1 MATSHSQDACPLLI
15 FPYSS
20 LLCAATAA
28 AATVLDFSNEP
39 SARAR
44 TSTGVAPPPAANSP
58 PLRSSATGLP
68 GSNQLVAVVVNMG
81 LDDHLQKEGDE
92 PEEGDHCAKTSNARP
107 NQPSQA
113 AESSSLMSFLALVAL
128 ISAWIFRRRLYPGAK
143 HELLLPKERH
153 CQRRTRD
160 HELKWSEPLDGRYR
174 YVRVV
179 GVMYLA
185 PCWCPGPW
193 V

>member
-1 MATSHSQDACPLLI
+1 MINNSPLG
-15 FPYSS
+15 S
-20 LLCAATAA
+20 TAA
-28 AATVLDFSNEP
+28 
-39 SARAR
+39 
-44 TSTGVAPPPAANSP
+44 
-58 PLRSSATGLP
+58 GLP
-68 GSNQLVAVVVNMG
+68 GSKWRVELVVV
-81 LDDHLQKEGDE
+81 LDLDVHLREQGDE
-92 PEEGDHCAKTSNARP
+92 LEEGDHHTKTSCARP
-107 NQPSQA
+107 KQHSEA

-179 GVMYLA
+179 GVMHLA
-185 PCWCPGPW
+185 PG
-193 V
+193 

>member
-1 MATSHSQDACPLLI
+1 MHVCRHPRRTERDGNNRCGTNIHVLVATSHSQDACPLLI

-44 TSTGVAPPPAANSP
+44 TPTGVAPPPAANSP

-68 GSNQLVAVVVNMG
+68 GSNQLVAVVVVLG

-92 PEEGDHCAKTSNARP
+92 LEEGDHCAKTSNARP

-113 AESSSLMSFLALVAL
+113 VESSSLMSFLASVAL
-128 ISAWIFRRRLYPGAK
+128 RSAWLVRRHTHLHAK
-143 HELLLPKERH
+143 HGA
-153 CQRRTRD
+153 T
-160 HELKWSEPLDGRYR
+160 
-174 YVRVV
+174 VV
-179 GVMYLA
+179 LQKL
-185 PCWCPGPW
+185 
-193 V
+193 

>member
-1 MATSHSQDACPLLI
+1 M
-15 FPYSS
+15 
-20 LLCAATAA
+20 LCAAAA
-28 AATVLDFSNEP
+28 AGAVLDFLDEQ

-44 TSTGVAPPPAANSP
+44 TSTGVAPPPVVNSSPLGSTAA
-58 PLRSSATGLP
+58 GLP
-68 GSNQLVAVVVNMG
+68 GSNWRVELVVVVD
-81 LDDHLQKEGDE
+81 LDVHLREQGDE
-92 PEEGDHCAKTSNARP
+92 LEEGDHHTKTSCARP
-107 NQPSQA
+107 KQHLEA

-179 GVMYLA
+179 GVMHL
-185 PCWCPGPW
+185 PPGWCPVSSRCRRHGGHHGRHDVPQQLL
-193 V
+193 